1 MSDKFDYKYS
11 VPTEEERREI
21 DNIHRQYAPHDK
33 AETKLDRLRK
43 LDAKVKN
50 TAIVVS
56 LTVGTACCLIFG
68 LGLTMIL
75 EWNKFLWGVVVA
87 VVGAVGMISA
97 HPLYK
102 LFLKKG
108 KQKYGDE
115 ILKLSGELLNEQN
128 DNENK

>member
-11 VPTEEERREI
+11 APTAEERREI
-21 DNIHRQYAPHDK
+21 DNIRRQYEPREK
-33 AETKLDRLRK
+33 TETKLEKLRK
-43 LDAKVKN
+43 LDSKVKN
-50 TAIVVS
+50 TAIITS
-56 LTVGTACCLIFG
+56 LSFGIVGCLIFG
-68 LGLTMIL
+68 LGLSMVL
-75 EWNKFLWGVVVA
+75 EWSLYLWGVVVA

-128 DNENK
+128 DNEKK

>member
-11 VPTEEERREI
+11 APTEEERREI
-21 DNIHRQYAPHDK
+21 DNIRRKYEPREK
-33 AETKLDRLRK
+33 TETKLDRLKK
-43 LDAKVKN
+43 LDSKVNN
-50 TAIVVS
+50 TALAVS
-56 LTVGTACCLIFG
+56 LTVGIVGCLVFG
-68 LGLTMIL
+68 LGLTMVL
-75 EWNKFLWGVVVA
+75 EWKKYLWGVVVA

-115 ILKLSGELLNEQN
+115 ILRLSGELLNEQN
-128 DNENK
+128 DNEKK

>member
-11 VPTEEERREI
+11 APTEEERREI
-21 DNIHRQYAPHDK
+21 DNIRRKYEPREK
-33 AETKLDRLRK
+33 TETKLDRLKK
-43 LDAKVKN
+43 LDSKVNN
-50 TAIVVS
+50 TALAVS
-56 LTVGTACCLIFG
+56 LTVGIVGCLVFG
-68 LGLTMIL
+68 LGLTMVL
-75 EWNKFLWGVVVA
+75 EWKKYLWGVVVA

-128 DNENK
+128 DNEKK